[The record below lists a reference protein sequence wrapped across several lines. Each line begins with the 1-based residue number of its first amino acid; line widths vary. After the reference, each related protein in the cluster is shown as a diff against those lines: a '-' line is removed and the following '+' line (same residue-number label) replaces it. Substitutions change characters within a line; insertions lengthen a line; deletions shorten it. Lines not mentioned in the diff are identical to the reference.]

1 MALHSR
7 TASWAETERCWGGW
21 MKERERGARVP
32 LRSAE
37 TLSHWGVLG
46 PAARECVRAVTEPR
60 ACALP
65 ATDHIL
71 SARGA
76 VRGAQMS
83 GPPPALGR
91 KKAMGEAEKQ
101 ATLKV
106 RA

>member
-1 MALHSR
+1 MRGCRCGAQRRCLIGGF
-7 TASWAETERCWGGW
+7 WA
-21 MKERERGARVP
+21 P
-32 LRSAE
+32 
-37 TLSHWGVLG
+37 
-46 PAARECVRAVTEPR
+46 ARECVRAVTEPR